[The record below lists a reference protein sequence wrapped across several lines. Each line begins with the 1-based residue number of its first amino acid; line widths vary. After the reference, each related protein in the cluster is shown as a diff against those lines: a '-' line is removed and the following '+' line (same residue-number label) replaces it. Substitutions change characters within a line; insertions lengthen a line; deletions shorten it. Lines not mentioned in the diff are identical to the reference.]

1 MVVHV
6 YFGVVVF
13 SVHMPSSGIAGNS
26 AFKWEY
32 LSFSP
37 LPLTSLFS
45 AICSEVK
52 VIQSFLTLC
61 NPMGYTVHGVLQ
73 ARILDWVAFPFS
85 RGFSQPR
92 DQIQVSHIAGG
103 FFTSWATREVLFVRP
118 PQTTIL
124 PFLHLFSWGWS
135 WSLPPVQCHK
145 PLSIVLQGLYLSDM
159 FPWIYL
165 SLPLYNCKGFNFML
179 FMGFSKEEY
188 WSGLPFPSPVDHIL
202 SDLSTMTRPSWMV
215 PHGMVSFIELDK
227 AVVHVI
233 RLASCLWLW
242 FPSVC
247 PLIPSL
253 SAYHLTWVS
262 LSLDVG

>member
-1 MVVHV
+1 MCLYHNFFIHSYVNGHLGCFRVLAIANTGAMNMVVHV

-103 FFTSWATREVLFVRP
+103 FFTS
-118 PQTTIL
+118 
-124 PFLHLFSWGWS
+124 
-135 WSLPPVQCHK
+135 
-145 PLSIVLQGLYLSDM
+145 
-159 FPWIYL
+159 
-165 SLPLYNCKGFNFML
+165 
-179 FMGFSKEEY
+179 
-188 WSGLPFPSPVDHIL
+188 
-202 SDLSTMTRPSWMV
+202 
-215 PHGMVSFIELDK
+215 
-227 AVVHVI
+227 
-233 RLASCLWLW
+233 
-242 FPSVC
+242 
-247 PLIPSL
+247 
-253 SAYHLTWVS
+253 
-262 LSLDVG
+262 